1 MRRGT
6 RLMRCP
12 NYQDSN
18 NYKEYKHFG
27 FTIQHDIK
35 NALEAHFERCW
46 EEMQIQAGKAGK
58 EDVFVH
64 PDIVCEKNGSQ
75 YLFEVK
81 SGRFSNYH
89 FDQAALYK
97 YILSRSGKP
106 TYTALV
112 YTESKEVY
120 TDSMDLAKLFKRL
133 GFSVHYNA
141 HYFINGWQMYILLRL
156 NAERDSYNKGA
167 WCFSCANPV
176 CPVKK
181 RIMALVKE
189 LDVPVDSAQAA
200 LDSFS
205 EQSGGQ

>member
-1 MRRGT
+1 MKRGT

-27 FTIQHDIK
+27 FTIQHDVK
-35 NALEAHFERCW
+35 NALEPHFERCF
-46 EEMQIQAGKAGK
+46 EEVQTLALKTGK
-58 EDVFVH
+58 EDVWVH
-64 PDIVCEKNGSQ
+64 PDIICEKNGST

-81 SGRFSNYH
+81 SGRFSNAH

-97 YILSRSGKP
+97 YILSRDGKP
-106 TYTALV
+106 VYTALI

-133 GFSVHYNA
+133 GFAVHYNA
-141 HYFINGWQMYILLRL
+141 HYFVHGWQMYILLKL

-176 CPVKK
+176 CPVKR
-181 RIMALVKE
+181 RILALIKE
-189 LDVPVDSAQAA
+189 LDVPQDTAQAT

-205 EQSGGQ
+205 EQGGVQ